1 MRLDKFLANSGVA
14 TRSKVRSII
23 KSGIVTVNDF
33 IIKDI
38 NYKVNENNDE
48 IKIGDKIIIY
58 TPYIYI
64 MLNKPKGY
72 LSATYDNKKKTVI
85 DLLKGNYSTYNVF
98 PIGRLDIDTEGLLIL
113 TNDGDLSH
121 KLLSPKKYVTKKY
134 YVETKNAIDD
144 IQINKIV
151 CGVDIGGY
159 ITKDN
164 AKISKISKNSC
175 YLNITEG
182 KFHQVKKMFI
192 AVGNE
197 VTYLKRVMMN
207 NLYIDENLKLGEY
220 KLLNDIELMLL
231 KGEVNL

>member
-1 MRLDKFLANSGVA
+1 MRIDKFLANSGVS
-14 TRSKVRSII
+14 TRSNVRSII
-23 KSGIVTVNDF
+23 KSGIVTVNDI

-38 NYKVNENNDE
+38 NYKINENIDKVK
-48 IKIGDKIIIY
+48 IKGKIIKY
-58 TPYIYI
+58 TPYVYI

-72 LSATYDNKKKTVI
+72 LSATDDNKQKTVI
-85 DLLKGNYSTYNVF
+85 DLLEGNYSTYNVF
-98 PIGRLDIDTEGLLIL
+98 PVGRLDIDTEGLLIL
-113 TNDGDLSH
+113 TNDGNLSH
-121 KLLSPKKYVTKKY
+121 KLLSPKKHVTKKY

-151 CGVDIGGY
+151 SGVDIGGY
-159 ITKDN
+159 ITKDD
-164 AKISKISKNSC
+164 ATISKISKNSC

-207 NLYIDENLKLGEY
+207 NLYLDENLKLGEY

-231 KGEVNL
+231 KGEANL